1 MAFIETLKAIE
12 KNAQIEPNPSWE
24 RLRELSKGEGRETA
38 LGSMVYGTK
47 IKGRSAK
54 LTTVVEGEPTPEQKE
69 LLKKVAEYAKGKKL
83 IQMDRKMCLTG
94 PLHCR
99 AYVSE
104 AYAHIPYMWGKTLF
118 EPEEGSTPDFT
129 SIQIP
134 EWQEIKVLADAKSA
148 ITFILGSD
156 YMGEM
161 KKSNLRMAMYDAK
174 KKGGLG
180 LHAGSKLLKARQK
193 DGSIA
198 EKGVLLFGLS
208 ATGKTTLTCHHHWL
222 DESVGEGV
230 TIRQDDV
237 VLMRGDSSCIGTEN
251 NFYIKTDGL
260 EEKYQPLLYKAAL
273 SKNALMENVTVLEDG
288 KLDFF
293 DSTLTTNGRAVV
305 LRSEIGY
312 TNTQIDLPRADMM
325 LFITRRNTIV
335 PPIAKLTRAQGAA
348 FFMLGES
355 VGSAAS
361 DVDPGKPR
369 RVVGTNPFI
378 IGSFDEEGNRFYEL
392 LNKNPHIEC
401 YLLNTAMIGFGGKT
415 KGQNISV
422 FDSATMIK
430 EIARGNVTWKG
441 DSDWGYQVPD
451 EVPGLDMSKF
461 RPRDHYT
468 KEKYAELT
476 DELKGERKEWLS
488 RFPSLHPDIKNAVI

>member
-1 MAFIETLKAIE
+1 V
-12 KNAQIEPNPSWE
+12 
-24 RLRELSKGEGRETA
+24 
-38 LGSMVYGTK
+38 VYTTR

-54 LTTVVEGEPTPEQKE
+54 LTTVVEGEPTGEQKE
-69 LLKKVAEYAKGKKL
+69 LLEKVSDYAKGKKL
-83 IQMDRKMCLTG
+83 IRMDRKMCLSD

-104 AYAHIPYMWGKTLF
+104 KYAHIPYMWGKTLF
-118 EPEEGSTPDFT
+118 EPEEASTPNFV
-129 SIQIP
+129 SVQIP
-134 EWQEIKVLADAKSA
+134 EWSETKVLAHADSA

-180 LHAGSKLLKARQK
+180 LHAGSKILRARQK
-193 DGSIA
+193 DGTIA

-208 ATGKTTLTCHHHWL
+208 ATGKTTLTCHHHWFK
-222 DESVGEGV
+222 ESEGEGV
-230 TIRQDDV
+230 AIRQDDV
-237 VLMRGDSSCIGTEN
+237 VLMRGDSSCTGTED

-260 EEKYQPLLYKAAL
+260 EEEYQPLLYKAAL
-273 SKNALMENVTVLEDG
+273 SRSSLMENVAMLPDG
-288 KLDFF
+288 SLDFF
-293 DSTLTTNGRAVV
+293 NTSLTTNGRAVV
-305 LRSEIGY
+305 MRNEIAY
-312 TNTQIDLPRADMM
+312 TDAEIDLPRADIM

-335 PPIAKLTRAQGAA
+335 PPVAKLTHAQGAA

-392 LNKNPHIEC
+392 LRKNPHIEC
-401 YLLNTAMIGFGGKT
+401 YLLNTAMIGFGGKGE
-415 KGQNISV
+415 GQEISV
-422 FDSATMIK
+422 FDSATMVK
-430 EIARGNVTWKG
+430 EIARGNISWKK
-441 DSDWGYQVPD
+441 DPDWEYEVPE

-461 RPRDHYT
+461 RPRNHYSP
-468 KEKYAELT
+468 EKYAELT
-476 DELKGERKEWLS
+476 EELKAERREWLS
-488 RFPSLHPDIKNAVI
+488 KFPALHPDVKNAVI